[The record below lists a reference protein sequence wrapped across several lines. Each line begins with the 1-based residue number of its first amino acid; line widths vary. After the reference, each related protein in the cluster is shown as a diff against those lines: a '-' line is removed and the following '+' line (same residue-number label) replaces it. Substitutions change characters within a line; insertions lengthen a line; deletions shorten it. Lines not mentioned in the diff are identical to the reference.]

1 MVGCGDTAIFQPREC
16 NSISTYD
23 NVFPDRLRCL
33 MPDTTTASIDLNAR
47 LSERARTVPPSGIR
61 RFFEIAATMENV
73 ISLGIGEP
81 DFVSPQP
88 VIDAAVRSLHEGKTG
103 YTANAGLLQL
113 RELIS
118 GELDRLYGV
127 HYDPSRQIIVTV
139 GASEAMQIAMLA
151 LLDPGDEI
159 LIPEP
164 CFVSYGPTAQFAGAR
179 VVYVPTR
186 VDTNFQ
192 VTADDVASR
201 ITPRSK
207 VLFLGYPNNPTGA
220 VLRRETLEEIAD
232 VVVENDLLVISDEIY
247 DRLVYG
253 EAYER
258 GHVCLPSIEA
268 LYERTV
274 LLGGFSKNYAMTGW
288 RIGYACAPEPIY
300 NAMYKVHQY
309 VVMSAPT
316 MGQIGAVAAIEE
328 SQSDVEHMRRSYD
341 ERRRTIVDGLRAA
354 GLPTFEPEGAFYCF
368 PDVTSTGLSSEE
380 VAQRMLKEESVA
392 CVPGDAFGPSG
403 AGYLRC
409 SYATSL
415 DQIEEAVRRITRFV
429 NRRKEMNRT
438 R

>member
-1 MVGCGDTAIFQPREC
+1 
-16 NSISTYD
+16 
-23 NVFPDRLRCL
+23 
-33 MPDTTTASIDLNAR
+33 MPDDAQNLTSR

-61 RFFEIAATMENV
+61 RFFEIAATMDDV

-81 DFVSPQP
+81 DFVSPKP
-88 VIDAAVRSLHEGKTG
+88 IIDAAVQSLHEGKTG
-103 YTANAGLLQL
+103 YTANAGLMQL
-113 RELIS
+113 RERIA
-118 GELDRLYGV
+118 GELDRLHGV
-127 HYDPSRQIIVTV
+127 RYDPARQIIVTV

-164 CFVSYGPTAQFAGAR
+164 CFVSYGPTAKFAGAD
-179 VVYVPTR
+179 VVHVPTR

-192 VTADDVASR
+192 VTAEDIESR
-201 ITPRSK
+201 ITPRTK

-220 VLRRETLEEIAD
+220 VLTRDTLEEIAE
-232 VVVENDLLVISDEIY
+232 VVVKHDLLVISDEIY

-268 LYERTV
+268 LYDRTV

-300 NAMYKVHQY
+300 QAMYKMHQY

-316 MGQIGAVAAIEE
+316 MGQIGAVAAIE
-328 SQSDVEHMRRSYD
+328 SCQDDVERMRRAYD
-341 ERRRTIVDGLRAA
+341 ERRRVIVDGLRAA

-368 PDVTSTGLSSEE
+368 PDITSTGLTSEE
-380 VAQRMLKEESVA
+380 FAQKLLTEEHVA

-403 AGYLRC
+403 AGYMRC
-409 SYATSL
+409 SYATAL
-415 DQIEEAVRRITRFV
+415 DQVEEAVVRITRFA
-429 NRRKEMNRT
+429 KKHQQAAQPA
-438 R
+438 

>member
-1 MVGCGDTAIFQPREC
+1 MPEITAPVEI
-16 NSISTYD
+16 
-23 NVFPDRLRCL
+23 
-33 MPDTTTASIDLNAR
+33 ASR
-47 LSERARTVPPSGIR
+47 VSERGRTVPPSGIR
-61 RFFEIAATMENV
+61 RFFEIAATMTDV

-81 DFVSPQP
+81 DFVSPKP
-88 VIDAAVRSLHEGKTG
+88 VIDAAVRSLYEGKTG
-103 YTANAGLLQL
+103 YTANAGLMRL
-113 RELIS
+113 RELIA
-118 GELDRLYGV
+118 GELQRLYGV
-127 HYDPSRQIIVTV
+127 NYDPAGQIIVTV

-164 CFVSYGPTAQFAGAR
+164 CFVSYGPTAMFAGAN

-186 VDTNFQ
+186 AENDFQ
-192 VTADDVASR
+192 VTAQDIADR

-253 EAYER
+253 EAHRR
-258 GHVCLPSIEA
+258 GHVCLSSIEA

-288 RIGYACAPEPIY
+288 RIGYACAPREIY

-328 SQSDVEHMRRSYD
+328 CQADVEHMRTSYD
-341 ERRRTIVDGLRAA
+341 RRRRVIVDGLRAA
-354 GLPTFEPEGAFYCF
+354 GLPTFEPEGAFYC
-368 PDVTSTGLSSEE
+368 
-380 VAQRMLKEESVA
+380 
-392 CVPGDAFGPSG
+392 
-403 AGYLRC
+403 
-409 SYATSL
+409 
-415 DQIEEAVRRITRFV
+415 
-429 NRRKEMNRT
+429 
-438 R
+438 